1 MGEFS
6 LFHWLV
12 VLLVILIVFGP
23 KRLPE
28 LARSLGEGIR
38 EFKKSLKE
46 GASNEM
52 LEKTADCKPISTEV
66 ESPK

>member
-6 LFHWLV
+6 LLHWLV

-38 EFKKSLKE
+38 EFKKSFKE
-46 GASNEM
+46 EVSNE
-52 LEKTADCKPISTEV
+52 K
-66 ESPK
+66 